1 VVTFG
6 DTMASGCRS
15 RDFRHHRSK
24 PWREGASTHRG
35 KSDRSD
41 VPHCHR
47 RRHNTT
53 PPDTRNLQIADV
65 AWLRNGIMPP
75 PLLLHPFA
83 RGVKVLVLMTCP
95 LGVRVRRAFRHD
107 CFGGAA
113 SSAFMRGQ

>member
-24 PWREGASTHRG
+24 PWREGASTYRG
-35 KSDRSD
+35 KSDWSD

-65 AWLRNGIMPP
+65 AWLRN
-75 PLLLHPFA
+75 PFA
-83 RGVKVLVLMTCP
+83 RGVKVLVLMTYP
-95 LGVRVRRAFRHD
+95 LE
-107 CFGGAA
+107 
-113 SSAFMRGQ
+113 